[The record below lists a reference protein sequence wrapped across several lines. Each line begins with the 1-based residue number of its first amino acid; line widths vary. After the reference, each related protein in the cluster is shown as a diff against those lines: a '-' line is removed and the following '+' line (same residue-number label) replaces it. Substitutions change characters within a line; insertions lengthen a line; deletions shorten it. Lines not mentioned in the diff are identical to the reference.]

1 MCHYTFQNFVK
12 NSVNV
17 RDQTTLGELWDIF
30 STAIKPV
37 RNTQFASF
45 CSFTIMFPLSFS
57 QAAAVVEIESSSG
70 AIATEGNEQNEA
82 DRSVVTENGE
92 PSQKEKKKKK
102 KRVEESV
109 GVETCDAPDT
119 DFEQNQT
126 KTTKRR
132 KRVEE
137 SVDTCDIDFEQV
149 QTKTKKKKKK
159 RVEESVESC
168 DIDSEQSRTKKK
180 KKKMKRVEE
189 SVETCDIDSEQVQ
202 TKKKKKR
209 KHKGEVETMQA
220 RSAEVEED
228 DDSTPTAV
236 EEMEVCRKKKKK
248 LKRAADEAT
257 VADCLPNGGLKKKK
271 KTKSK
276 EQIDASGGKEVE
288 RGDDLVGVGP
298 MEVAVEYINGHHN
311 STIAD
316 DAETKPKIAKKK
328 RKSKRETFV
337 EEEMAEELLPAPK
350 KHTHRL

>member
-1 MCHYTFQNFVK
+1 MLH
-12 NSVNV
+12 
-17 RDQTTLGELWDIF
+17 
-30 STAIKPV
+30 
-37 RNTQFASF
+37 FAVSQL
-45 CSFTIMFPLSFS
+45 FPLSFS
-57 QAAAVVEIESSSG
+57 QTAAVVEIESSSG
-70 AIATEGNEQNEA
+70 VIAAERNEQNEA

-102 KRVEESV
+102 KKVEESV

-180 KKKMKRVEE
+180 KK
-189 SVETCDIDSEQVQ
+189 
-202 TKKKKKR
+202 R
-209 KHKGEVETMQA
+209 KHKGEVETIQA

-298 MEVAVEYINGHHN
+298 MEVAVEYIDGHHN

-316 DAETKPKIAKKK
+316 GAETKPKIAKKK

-350 KHTHRL
+350 KHKHRL